1 MKFINKG
8 SANMEQRKRLWWPLA
23 AAFGML
29 LTACG
34 ALQVTDGTGTTQP
47 LGQWLEGWKPS
58 NVMAQK
64 AAVSAQAASAA
75 HADADPWSASKGCRV
90 MPDFALGTDIDSGY
104 ARAMRR
110 FSFYTEDRMQRLW
123 QLNNDI
129 PDGNFRHERQPGAYY
144 HLAQSVKYPDAGMQ
158 RAMWLDLTLTKD
170 GARNLVSAK
179 YCLIAEPDPNAPARH
194 QVVQRYI
201 VNALTSAQ

>member
-1 MKFINKG
+1 MDMQQIGRFG
-8 SANMEQRKRLWWPLA
+8 SPFLA
-23 AAFGML
+23 LFAML
-29 LTACG
+29 LQACG
-34 ALQVTDGTGTTQP
+34 ALQVTDGTGSTQP
-47 LGQWLEGWKPS
+47 LDQWLESWKPS

-64 AAVSAQAASAA
+64 AAASTQAGSAPRANAVT
-75 HADADPWSASKGCRV
+75 DPWPASKGCRV
-90 MPDFALGTDIDSGY
+90 MPDFVLGTDVDSGY

-144 HLAQSVKYPDAGMQ
+144 HLAQSVKYPDAGTQ
-158 RAMWLDLTLTKD
+158 RAMWLDLTLIKD
-170 GARNLVSAK
+170 GPRNLVSAK
-179 YCLIAEPDPNAPARH
+179 YCLIAEPDPNAPGRH
-194 QVVQRYI
+194 QAVQRYI